1 MRASTVAAAPLPTP
15 AASRGNEHAAT
26 HATTAEPAAHP
37 KRLNC
42 AAFMVALG
50 AATPSRDVFLEFSVT
65 FSFVLPIV
73 LPTSGPPH
81 SD

>member
-1 MRASTVAAAPLPTP
+1 VAAAPLPTP
-15 AASRGNEHAAT
+15 AASNGNEHAAT

-37 KRLNC
+37 KRETRP
-42 AAFMVALG
+42 AFMLALG
-50 AATPSRDVFLEFSVT
+50 APRRPRDAFIEILVT

-73 LPTSGPPH
+73 LPTSGPRE